1 MSISRYL
8 GWFLAALDVS
18 MDCGKGNTR
27 NQDKAGDG
35 CSQLAPGSYRM
46 FKNIDDDKM
55 AVVQRMIDFAVDL
68 EFRLADLQKE
78 LDEVGFV
85 EEYCNGQNQF
95 GTKESTASKAYS
107 TTLKNYNSLI
117 RTLLS
122 CMPQKSSD
130 DVDDGFEAFVGTLK
144 K

>member
-1 MSISRYL
+1 MPRYSEKTL
-8 GWFLAALDVS
+8 RKKRLE
-18 MDCGKGNTR
+18 
-27 NQDKAGDG
+27 Q
-35 CSQLAPGSYRM
+35 YREA

-55 AVVQRMIDFAVDL
+55 AVVQRLTDLAVDL

>member
-1 MSISRYL
+1 MPRYSEKTL
-8 GWFLAALDVS
+8 RKKRLE
-18 MDCGKGNTR
+18 
-27 NQDKAGDG
+27 Q
-35 CSQLAPGSYRM
+35 YREA

-55 AVVQRMIDFAVDL
+55 AVVQKTIDFAVDL
-68 EFRLADLQKE
+68 EFRLDALQKE

-85 EEYCNGQNQF
+85 EEYQNGNNQF

-107 TTLKNYNSLI
+107 TALKNYNSLI

-122 CMPQKSSD
+122 CMPQKNND

>member
-1 MSISRYL
+1 MPRYSEKTL
-8 GWFLAALDVS
+8 RKKRLE
-18 MDCGKGNTR
+18 
-27 NQDKAGDG
+27 Q
-35 CSQLAPGSYRM
+35 YREA

-55 AVVQRMIDFAVDL
+55 AVVQRMIDFAIDL